1 MINIKDNKNYS
12 LLYDIVKVF
21 FFIYCFLVSIDLMGI
36 AFKSQKDFAVGLIES
51 TSNPFIGLVIGI
63 VVTSIIQSSSTTT
76 SIIVAMV
83 AAGILPIKTAIPM
96 VMGANIG
103 TTVTN
108 TIVSFGYVG
117 RKIEFERAFAASIV
131 HDMFNIYAVCIF
143 FPLEIYFN
151 IIYTTSIFLEKIFAG
166 MGGLKFTSP
175 LKYII
180 RPVSEPIAD
189 SIGNH
194 YVMLVIALV
203 CLFFSM
209 TRIITNMRGI
219 VIVKIEQVL
228 NQYLFRNALISLLF
242 GIMFTAI
249 VQSSSITVSLLIP
262 LVGAGVLTIE
272 QIFPYT
278 LGANIGT
285 TVTALLAA
293 LSLGTEAALTI
304 AICHFVFNVFGIIV
318 FYPLK
323 FIPIKTALTI
333 AKYVSKS
340 KRHFFIFLIIYIVLH
355 TVPIIFAKF

>member
-1 MINIKDNKNYS
+1 MIDIKDKKTYS
-12 LLYDIVKVF
+12 LLFEFAKVL
-21 FFIYCFLVSIDLMGI
+21 FFIYWFLVSIDLMGI

-51 TSNPFIGLVIGI
+51 TSNPFIGLVVGV

-108 TIVSFGYVG
+108 TIVSFGYMG
-117 RKIEFERAFAASIV
+117 RKLEFERAFAASIV
-131 HDMFNIYAVCIF
+131 HDMFNIYAVCIL
-143 FPLEIYFN
+143 FPLEIYLN
-151 IIYTTSIFLEKIFAG
+151 IIYKTSIFLGKIFVG

-180 RPVSEPIAD
+180 RPVSAPIAD
-189 SIGNH
+189 FIGNH
-194 YVMLVIALV
+194 YILLILALV

-219 VIVKIEQVL
+219 VIVKIEHVL
-228 NQYLFRNALISLLF
+228 NQYLFRNVLFSMLF
-242 GIMFTAI
+242 GITFTAI

-262 LVGAGVLTIE
+262 LVGAGVLSIE

-304 AICHFVFNVFGIIV
+304 AICHFVFNIFGIAI

-323 FIPIKTALTI
+323 FIPIKTARAI
-333 AKYVSKS
+333 ARYVSKS
-340 KRHFFIFLIIYIVLH
+340 KRHFLIFVIVYIVLH